1 MRIPLASLTNLD
13 NLLCD
18 KLRDRIASFDQVEL
32 TQRVLIGFGQYR
44 YFFRPPRKGFEYA
57 IDRRSSFFPPAERCN
72 KSQTAQMFRKD
83 AELLRRNMLMSF
95 LGSGTRIVL
104 PEFRSLDHHLLILLT
119 TCSLVPLHSEAVS
132 ANHAIRWQAALC
144 TLQPRAPL
152 FEQTAC
158 QSRSSLPHKPED
170 CEGAGGRGNGNQKR
184 KPHELKPFPV

>member
-1 MRIPLASLTNLD
+1 
-13 NLLCD
+13 
-18 KLRDRIASFDQVEL
+18 
-32 TQRVLIGFGQYR
+32 
-44 YFFRPPRKGFEYA
+44 
-57 IDRRSSFFPPAERCN
+57 
-72 KSQTAQMFRKD
+72 MFRKD

-170 CEGAGGRGNGNQKR
+170 CEGAGGHGNGNQKR